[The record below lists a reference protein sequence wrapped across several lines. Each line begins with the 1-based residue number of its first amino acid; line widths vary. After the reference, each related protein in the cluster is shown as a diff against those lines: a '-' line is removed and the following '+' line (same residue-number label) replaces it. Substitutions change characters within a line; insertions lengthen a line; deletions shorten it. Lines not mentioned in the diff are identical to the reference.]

1 MNTQEIRALYNEKT
15 IRIYQ
20 AYSLEIALPA
30 LERGRFVPPF
40 KLERMTWIKPSFNW
54 MMYRSGYGSKPG
66 QERVLGID
74 LAREGF
80 DWALEHAVLSH
91 YVPELHGSSENWQRL
106 VSESPVRVQWD
117 PERDCRTQIVPGVR
131 SLQMGLSG
139 EAVRLFV
146 NEWTVALEDVTPVA
160 HALAKARDCN
170 AVGEWPHTLE
180 RVYAWGGLPPDSSST
195 QVDC

>member
-1 MNTQEIRALYNEKT
+1 MSTQQIRARYNDKT
-15 IRIYQ
+15 IRVYQ
-20 AYSLEIALPA
+20 AYSSEIALPA

-66 QERVLGID
+66 QEMILGID

-91 YVPELHGSSENWQRL
+91 YVPELHGSSENWKKQ
-106 VSESPVRVQWD
+106 VCASSVRVQWD
-117 PERDCRTQIVPGVR
+117 PERDCRIGQIPGVR

-160 HALAKARDCN
+160 HALAKARDCDT
-170 AVGEWPHTLE
+170 VGGWPHTLE
-180 RVYAWGGLPPDSSST
+180 RVYEWVGALELSELA
-195 QVDC
+195 